1 MRYRGQGHEIAV
13 ALPLGV
19 FDASAGQKL
28 SALFAEAYAGTFGR
42 VIPGLEAEIMNWTLR
57 LAAAREPPPPCPPQP
72 PDRLAESRGRRAIFS
87 PADLSMQ
94 DVAVYHRADLGPG
107 NLVPGPAVIAED
119 ETTTVVPSGY
129 VARINPL
136 GSIIL
141 EKQS

>member
-1 MRYRGQGHEIAV
+1 
-13 ALPLGV
+13 
-19 FDASAGQKL
+19 
-28 SALFAEAYAGTFGR
+28 
-42 VIPGLEAEIMNWTLR
+42 
-57 LAAAREPPPPCPPQP
+57 
-72 PDRLAESRGRRAIFS
+72 
-87 PADLSMQ
+87 MQ
-94 DVAVYHRADLGPG
+94 DVAVYHRAELGPG